1 MSLEYIINALKNIN
15 VYQEVCKAEIETA
28 IDDIYNDELYNDEET
43 QKKLTDLTD
52 EDINRLAWKLND
64 MDIWDEIYSYA
75 RELIYE
81 EINVCDND

>member
-1 MSLEYIINALKNIN
+1 MSLDKIIEELKNID

-28 IDDIYNDELYNDEET
+28 IDDIYNDELYNDKET

-64 MDIWDEIYSYA
+64 MDIWDEIYESA

-81 EINVCDND
+81 EIDVCDND

>member
-1 MSLEYIINALKNIN
+1 MSLDKIIEELENIN

-28 IDDIYNDELYNDEET
+28 IDDIYNDELYSGYEEE
-43 QKKLTDLTD
+43 LSNLTD

-64 MDIWDEIYSYA
+64 MDIWEEIYSSA

>member
-1 MSLEYIINALKNIN
+1 MEKKEMEELKDIN

-28 IDDIYNDELYNDEET
+28 IDDIYNDELYSGYEEE
-43 QKKLTDLTD
+43 LSNLTD

-64 MDIWDEIYSYA
+64 MDIWDEIYSSA
-75 RELIYE
+75 RELVYE